1 MLDRGGLASYPGRTE
16 PSLQDPAVT
25 APVPSLPD
33 LLRSQ
38 GGRLLGWSC
47 LADVALA
54 GLMARAGF
62 DVVLL
67 DQQHGTY
74 DVATCTAGL
83 TELALWGKPGLVR
96 IAVGDFAMASKML
109 DGGAAGIVAPM
120 INTVEDARA
129 LAAATKFRPP
139 ASAAG
144 GLTGRCGSPASRN
157 PQDYLTQAQRR
168 TMTIAMCETREAIAN
183 LPEILRVPGIDGHP
197 RRPRRPVH
205 RPVERRRLRS
215 ERQRRDG
222 GSAGDRPRHPRGGQD
237 PLRLRRRPGPRPR
250 DAGDGLQAR
259 LHRLRRA
266 ARGRGV
272 HAALAEAR
280 GGDPGGIGW
289 P

>member
-1 MLDRGGLASYPGRTE
+1 M
-16 PSLQDPAVT
+16 T

-129 LAAATKFRPP
+129 LAAATKFPP
-139 ASAAG
+139 VGQRSWG
-144 GLTGRCGSPASRN
+144 PDRSMWFTGLTD
-157 PQDYLTQAQRR
+157 PQDYLTQANAR

-183 LPEILRVPGIDGHP
+183 LPEILRVPGIDGILVGP
-197 RRPRRPVH
+197 GDLSIALSNGAAFDPN
-205 RPVERRRLRS
+205 
-215 ERQRRDG
+215 
-222 GSAGDRPRHPRGGQD
+222 GSAVTEA
-237 PLRLRRRPGPRPR
+237 LREIVRVTLAAGKIPCAFAAGPARAR
-250 DAGDGLQAR
+250 EMLAMGFKLASIGYDGLLVADAFTR
-259 LHRLRRA
+259 
-266 ARGRGV
+266 
-272 HAALAEAR
+272 ALAEAR
-280 GGDPGGIGW
+280 GSDPVG
-289 P
+289 